1 MVCSET
7 ANNKYNLLARPAF
20 HLVVLTFFASLLFI
34 YNLGGWD
41 LWNPDEPRYALVARG
56 MVEDGNWI
64 LPRLNNRIY
73 PDKPPVFFWLI
84 ALASVVSGAVSSFTA
99 RFPSALAGVLGI
111 LFTYLIGRRL
121 KSPRAGFISALVL
134 ATTVEY
140 FWLSRRANI
149 DMTLTFFIITAFFFF
164 YKGYQENASRL
175 YYLFYF
181 FIGLAALTKGPV
193 GFILPLLTI
202 IIYSAVKKDRHGVKA
217 ILFHPG
223 IILFF
228 ALILA
233 WLIPSAIVGGKEYL
247 DEIIF
252 KQIFGRVYE
261 SWSHKEPFYFY
272 LMSFPPLVIP
282 WILFLP
288 GAFIYGFSSVRQ
300 AGKEDVLLPIVWFIT
315 VFVFFSLCSGKRAL
329 YLLPLIPA
337 FALMVGLLWDRFL
350 DRDGE
355 AAVSGLIRVPCYLML
370 GALMAACVFLPWFS
384 TMFKN
389 MPPIASH
396 HYGPALIAGVCAVA
410 GLILF
415 IKKKTA
421 LTLVLFMAIMG
432 GGFFYSVRYVFP
444 GLNQF
449 NSAKPFSLTIK
460 SLVKEDDLLA
470 SVCQKN
476 DAFLFYS
483 GVKEIIEL
491 ESPAAMAALF
501 LNSPR
506 RVFCLMHKKDF
517 DRIASVLPFRI
528 YPWAEG
534 SVEEREFI
542 MVSNQERS

>member
-261 SWSHKEPFYFY
+261 S
-272 LMSFPPLVIP
+272 
-282 WILFLP
+282 
-288 GAFIYGFSSVRQ
+288 
-300 AGKEDVLLPIVWFIT
+300 
-315 VFVFFSLCSGKRAL
+315 
-329 YLLPLIPA
+329 
-337 FALMVGLLWDRFL
+337 
-350 DRDGE
+350 
-355 AAVSGLIRVPCYLML
+355 
-370 GALMAACVFLPWFS
+370 
-384 TMFKN
+384 
-389 MPPIASH
+389 
-396 HYGPALIAGVCAVA
+396 
-410 GLILF
+410 
-415 IKKKTA
+415 
-421 LTLVLFMAIMG
+421 
-432 GGFFYSVRYVFP
+432 
-444 GLNQF
+444 
-449 NSAKPFSLTIK
+449 
-460 SLVKEDDLLA
+460 
-470 SVCQKN
+470 
-476 DAFLFYS
+476 
-483 GVKEIIEL
+483 
-491 ESPAAMAALF
+491 
-501 LNSPR
+501 
-506 RVFCLMHKKDF
+506 
-517 DRIASVLPFRI
+517 
-528 YPWAEG
+528 
-534 SVEEREFI
+534 
-542 MVSNQERS
+542 